1 MQHQGSEQVD
11 VKSELFIILGDWY
24 LHPWDADIA
33 VKPPREISRCIEI
46 YIYYNQWLYKK
57 HKIIP

>member
-33 VKPPREISRCIEI
+33 VK
-46 YIYYNQWLYKK
+46 N
-57 HKIIP
+57 